1 MLWNRD
7 AAMTDR
13 WPDLGNT
20 ITSLSAAAP
29 DITFLLGGGCDAAE
43 AA

>member
-13 WPDLGNT
+13 WPDLGNN
-20 ITSLSAAAP
+20 IISLLAAAP
-29 DITFLLGGGCDAAE
+29 NVTSL
-43 AA
+43 

>member
-13 WPDLGNT
+13 WPDLGDN

-29 DITFLLGGGCDAAE
+29 DITFLSGGPSAE
-43 AA
+43 QRA

>member
-29 DITFLLGGGCDAAE
+29 DITFLLGDSSAA
-43 AA
+43 

>member
-7 AAMTDR
+7 SAMTDR

-20 ITSLSAAAP
+20 ITSLSAAAL
-29 DITFLLGGGCDAAE
+29 DITLLLGGASAAQQI
-43 AA
+43 